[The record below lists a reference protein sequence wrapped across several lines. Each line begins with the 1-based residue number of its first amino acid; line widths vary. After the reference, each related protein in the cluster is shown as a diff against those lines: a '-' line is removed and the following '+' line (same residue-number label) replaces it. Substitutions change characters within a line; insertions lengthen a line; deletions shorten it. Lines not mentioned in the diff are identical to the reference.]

1 MSEKS
6 DKNWNLFF
14 KILAYVATA
23 VASFFTGSNA
33 QSISNL
39 F

>member
-6 DKNWNLFF
+6 DKNWSLFF

-23 VASFFTGSNA
+23 VCSFFTGSNVET
-33 QSISNL
+33 L

>member
-23 VASFFTGSNA
+23 VASFFTGANA
-33 QSISNL
+33 SNL
-39 F
+39 L

>member
-6 DKNWNLFF
+6 DKNWSLFF

-23 VASFFTGSNA
+23 VASFFTGSNV
-33 QSISNL
+33 SNL

>member
-33 QSISNL
+33 ETLSNL